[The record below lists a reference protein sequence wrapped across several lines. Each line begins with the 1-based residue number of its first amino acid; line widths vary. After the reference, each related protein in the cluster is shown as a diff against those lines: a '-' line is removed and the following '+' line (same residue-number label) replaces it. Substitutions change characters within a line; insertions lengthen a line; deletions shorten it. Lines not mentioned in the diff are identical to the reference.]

1 MEAERNYK
9 DRLYRL
15 LFTKDKKNLLSLYNA
30 LNHTNYTN
38 EQELEI
44 NTLENAVYMNMK
56 NDISFVFDFSLNLYE
71 QQSTYNPNMPLRNLF
86 YLSKVLQG
94 MVTEKNLYGSTLVKI
109 PAPRFVVFY
118 NGVQKQ
124 PEQKIMYLSDAFEK
138 RMDNPEVELRV
149 TMINI
154 NLGSNSQLLEE
165 CKLLKEYAQYVEK
178 VRRYARKFPIREAV
192 NLAVDESIR
201 EGILVE
207 FLTQYRAEA
216 IEVSIFEYDEEVHMS
231 FVRAEG
237 IEQGRCEGE
246 VIKLISQVQKKL
258 LRGNSVMEIA
268 DMLEESETIISELA
282 ELINENSQRTAEEL
296 LQLYLGNEVY

>member
-15 LFTKDKKNLLSLYNA
+15 LFTKNKKNLLSLYNA

-38 EQELEI
+38 EHELEI

-94 MVTEKNLYGSTLVKI
+94 MVTEKNLYGSTLIKI

-124 PEQKIMYLSDAFEK
+124 PEQQILRLSDAFEK
-138 RMDNPEVELRV
+138 KMDKPEVELLV

-154 NLGSNSQLLEE
+154 NLGSNSELLEK

-178 VRRYARKFPIREAV
+178 VRRYAGKLPIREAV

-216 IEVSIFEYDEEVHMS
+216 IEVSIFEYDEQVHMS
-231 FVRAEG
+231 YVRAEG
-237 IEQGRCEGE
+237 VEQGRNEGE
-246 VIKLISQVQKKL
+246 VIKIISLTLKKL
-258 LRGNSVMEIA
+258 ARGNTITEIA
-268 DMLEESETIISELA
+268 DMLEESEAVISKMA
-282 ELINENSQRTAEEL
+282 ELINTYPQKSVEEL
-296 LQLYLGNEVY
+296 VEIYLEK